1 MLILGVGNEFRG
13 DDAVGLRIA
22 RRLREVLPQVRI
34 RESNGNLSEL
44 VDCLSS
50 EDEVIVID
58 AVCSGAACGTI
69 HRLNPQ
75 NESLPLEC
83 FRGSTHAFGVA
94 EAVELCRSMG
104 QLPARILVYGIEGTN
119 FAIGSAM
126 SSGVAQAIHEV
137 TAEIAEEATTHA

>member
-1 MLILGVGNEFRG
+1 MLIIGVGNEFRG
-13 DDAVGLRIA
+13 DDAVGLHIA
-22 RRLREVLPQVRI
+22 RQLREMLPEVRI

-58 AVCSGAACGTI
+58 AVCSGEAGGAI
-69 HRLNPQ
+69 HRLNPR
-75 NESLPLEC
+75 NEPLPLEC

-94 EAVELCRSMG
+94 EAIELCRTLG
-104 QLPARILVYGIEGTN
+104 QLPASILVYGIEGTN

-126 SSGVAQAIHEV
+126 SSGVAQAMHEV
-137 TAEIAEEATTHA
+137 TAEIAEEVSAHA